1 MLTNV
6 LKALVIILPLVWVGM
21 IGGISFIE
29 APLKFQ
35 APGITLALGLGIGK
49 LVFGLMN
56 KIEWVFC
63 ITWLVSSFATRKRN
77 TDVSLPIIVTTILVL
92 QTVWLL
98 PVLDNRAAQVIAGT
112 QGRESSS
119 LHIYYIAAEAMKMIL
134 LLGGGT
140 LSLYQI
146 IKLQGSSSNQ

>member
-1 MLTNV
+1 MLKNA
-6 LKALVIILPLVWVGM
+6 LKAIVIILPLVWVGM

-63 ITWLVSSFATRKRN
+63 ITWLVSSFAPRKPN
-77 TDVSLPIIVTTILVL
+77 TDIALPIIVTIILVL

-112 QGRESSS
+112 QGLKTSSP
-119 LHIYYIAAEAMKMIL
+119 HIYYIAAEAMKMIL
-134 LLGGGT
+134 LLGGAT